1 MTLFENESPCKHYQH
16 KKRIEII
23 LGWPSPP
30 THRWAPINM
39 QWPLKVTAENK
50 IFWAVTLRKTRQQKV
65 PALTSSSGI
74 FNSSLI
80 CNFVPPTKSI
90 RYVLFFM
97 VQLFHVFP
105 WQQKLPSIPPN
116 IELKQTMN
124 QVTRR
129 GPQEVWNSIG
139 LRLGLLIAR
148 LIKKILS
155 KVVTRGRSS

>member
-16 KKRIEII
+16 QKRTEII

-39 QWPLKVTAENK
+39 QRPLKVTAENK

-80 CNFVPPTKSI
+80 CNFVPPTKKYPLCFILHGSAI
-90 RYVLFFM
+90 SCFSLAT
-97 VQLFHVFP
+97 
-105 WQQKLPSIPPN
+105 KTSIPPN

-129 GPQEVWNSIG
+129 GPQEGWNSIG

-148 LIKKILS
+148 LIKKF
-155 KVVTRGRSS
+155 